1 MSFLDERSKQDFLV
15 YANSVIKAR
24 AIPSVED
31 NLKPIHRKI
40 LWTMYEDKL
49 YPEKKTTKCAS
60 VVGDALHYSP
70 HGDSSV
76 YGALVRLSQ
85 WWKLRYPLITMQ
97 GNCGNILGD
106 GAAASRYTECKL
118 SPVGMLMLEDLN
130 KDCVDM
136 KPNYSGEQMEPVVLP
151 SRFPWLLCGNNSGIA
166 VGMSSDLVS
175 HNYTEVAA
183 AIKYYLDHKDCSIAD
198 LMQFIKG
205 PDFPTGGMILNG
217 EELLNIY
224 TLGHGAVKVAAHYDI
239 SKKGNKTLI
248 TFHDIPYGVEIDSGV
263 KAPLKKLV
271 LDDGYDVF
279 EDINVEKAGPRN
291 FDIKVTLSKD
301 ADVAKCLE
309 ILCQKLIF
317 WYVDANGLRGN
328 SVITNSHNCTAGSRI
343 YQV

>member
-183 AIKYYLDHKDCSIAD
+183 AIK
-198 LMQFIKG
+198 
-205 PDFPTGGMILNG
+205 
-217 EELLNIY
+217 
-224 TLGHGAVKVAAHYDI
+224 
-239 SKKGNKTLI
+239 
-248 TFHDIPYGVEIDSGV
+248 
-263 KAPLKKLV
+263 
-271 LDDGYDVF
+271 
-279 EDINVEKAGPRN
+279 
-291 FDIKVTLSKD
+291 
-301 ADVAKCLE
+301 
-309 ILCQKLIF
+309 
-317 WYVDANGLRGN
+317 
-328 SVITNSHNCTAGSRI
+328 
-343 YQV
+343 